1 MDAMRQLLFSRLM
14 RSSHNRLCPDQRT
27 VFPARQ
33 NTTSLRSFFPT
44 ALLWYSVVI
53 KWSRSPTEGIK
64 ENKSRLFFID
74 QYQFFFV
81 SFFLF
86 SFLAFSRWGRSPNAS
101 HRFGSIRPIWW
112 LSVRRSCLMG
122 PLSRRVR
129 QLLLLHKRKGQKING
144 KNRRD
149 CVLCQIW
156 FVTSDCRSRVIH
168 QTQRHTK
175 SFLFRR
181 PSFSPSL
188 GCPSSS
194 IKKPKRC
201 GCLCVHTAL
210 VYTYRTCTIY
220 SYSLSLML

>member
-64 ENKSRLFFID
+64 ENKSRLFLLININ
-74 QYQFFFV
+74 FFFV

-149 CVLCQIW
+149 CAVSDLVRHVRLPQSRDPSNSETHKVL
-156 FVTSDCRSRVIH
+156 
-168 QTQRHTK
+168 
-175 SFLFRR
+175 
-181 PSFSPSL
+181 
-188 GCPSSS
+188 
-194 IKKPKRC
+194 
-201 GCLCVHTAL
+201 
-210 VYTYRTCTIY
+210 
-220 SYSLSLML
+220 SLSTSLFFSLSRLPVFFHQKT